1 MTNLLGATPGR
12 LSTSQCDCLAPSQGE
27 DNYTWDFQEPANNP
41 ETTADEGDGFETT
54 ADEGDGF
61 EYPSV

>member
-1 MTNLLGATPGR
+1 MQRAARQAAGFTQQSPG
-12 LSTSQCDCLAPSQGE
+12 
-27 DNYTWDFQEPANNP
+27 NVDFQEPANNP

>member
-1 MTNLLGATPGR
+1 MAFIPAFSVNAWQPMH
-12 LSTSQCDCLAPSQGE
+12 CLVS
-27 DNYTWDFQEPANNP
+27 YTWDFQEPANNP